1 MRRGWGGWGA
11 LLLVLVLA
19 LAAASPGVPAAA
31 DTADEIARRIAEL
44 ERELGEV
51 EAGIDDV
58 EQSVDANLEVLAAT
72 EQQLAVAR
80 RDLTTVQ
87 VDLEAARIRLAL
99 ATEEVTAGE
108 RRLAGV
114 ESRMALLEAQLS
126 AIRAEILD
134 ASLSLERRAVDLYVS
149 FFSAGR
155 WAVLQQSSLVE
166 LTLGRAYG
174 GDLLAEA
181 DQELRDLHALDQ
193 DRVEKEALLERE
205 RAAAAEQLV
214 LLEERREQQAAELW
228 EVERLRLAGQSSVT
242 EVEDLIDGVQLQI
255 QAYLQEK
262 EGLLDDAARLGRE
275 IAYRKVLLK
284 RALRPGR
291 LAWPAD
297 GLITSGFG
305 WRIHPIL
312 NRRIFH
318 NGIDLDSPRGTPV
331 RAAGDGRV
339 ILAQSWS
346 GFGNTV
352 VIQHG
357 GDVTTVYGHLSRFG
371 TSAGNDVREGNVIGY
386 VGCTGLCTGPH
397 LHFEVREAGAAVNP
411 LKYLQG

>member
-1 MRRGWGGWGA
+1 MKRGWGGWGA
-11 LLLVLVLA
+11 LLLVLVV
-19 LAAASPGVPAAA
+19 AAASPGVPAAA

-44 ERELGEV
+44 ERELEEV
-51 EAGIDDV
+51 QAGIEDV
-58 EQSVDANLEVLAAT
+58 ELSVDVNLVVLAAT
-72 EQQLAVAR
+72 EQDLAVAR
-80 RDLTTVQ
+80 RRLTTVE
-87 VDLEAARIRLAL
+87 VNLEAARVRLAL
-99 ATEEVTAGE
+99 AGQEVAAGE
-108 RRLAGV
+108 RRIAGV
-114 ESRMALLEAQLS
+114 ESRMALLEAQL
-126 AIRAEILD
+126 AGIRTQILD
-134 ASLSLERRAVDLYVS
+134 ATLSLERRAVDLYVS

-155 WAVLQQSSLVE
+155 WAVLQQDNLVD

-181 DQELRDLHALDQ
+181 DQEIRDLHALDQ
-193 DRVEKEALLERE
+193 DRVEKEARLERE
-205 RAAAAEQLV
+205 RAVAAEELV
-214 LLEERREQQAAELW
+214 VLEEHREQQSAELW
-228 EVERLRLAGQSSVT
+228 EVERLRIEGQASVAA
-242 EVEDLIDGVQLQI
+242 VEELLDGVQLQI

-262 EGLLDDAARLGRE
+262 EGLLDDAERLGRE
-275 IAYRKVLLK
+275 IAYRKVLLT
-284 RALRPGR
+284 RALRSGS
-291 LAWPAD
+291 LAWPTD

-305 WRIHPIL
+305 WRTHPIL

-318 NGIDLDSPRGTPV
+318 NGIDLDSPHGSPV

-357 GDVTTVYGHLSRFG
+357 GDVTSIYGHLSRFG
-371 TSAGNDVREGNVIGY
+371 TSVGRDVREGNVIGY

-397 LHFEVREAGAAVNP
+397 LHFEVREDGAPVNP

>member
-1 MRRGWGGWGA
+1 MKRGWGGWGA
-11 LLLVLVLA
+11 LLLILVV
-19 LAAASPGVPAAA
+19 AAASGVPAAA

-44 ERELGEV
+44 ERELEEV
-51 EAGIDDV
+51 QAGIEDV
-58 EQSVDANLEVLAAT
+58 ELSVDANLDVLAAT
-72 EQQLAVAR
+72 EQDLAVAR
-80 RDLTTVQ
+80 RRLTTVE
-87 VDLEAARIRLAL
+87 VDLEAARVRLAL
-99 ATEEVTAGE
+99 ASQDVTAGE
-108 RRLAGV
+108 RRIAGV
-114 ESRMALLEAQLS
+114 ESRMALLETQL
-126 AIRAEILD
+126 AGIRTEIL
-134 ASLSLERRAVDLYVS
+134 AATLSLERRAVDLYVG

-155 WAVLQQSSLVE
+155 WAVLQQDNLVD

-181 DQELRDLHALDQ
+181 DQEIRDLHALDR
-193 DRVEKEALLERE
+193 DRVEKEVLLERE
-205 RAAAAEQLV
+205 RALASEELV
-214 LLEERREQQAAELW
+214 LLEAHREQQSAELW
-228 EVERLRLAGQSSVT
+228 EVERLRIEGQSSVT
-242 EVEDLIDGVQLQI
+242 AVEELLDGVQLQI

-262 EGLLDDAARLGRE
+262 EGLLDDAERLGRE
-275 IAYRKVLLK
+275 IAYRKVLLT

-305 WRIHPIL
+305 WRTHPIL

-318 NGIDLDSPRGTPV
+318 NGIDLDSPHGTPV

-357 GDVTTVYGHLSRFG
+357 GDVTTIYGHLSRFG
-371 TSAGNDVREGNVIGY
+371 TSVGNDVREGNVIGY

-397 LHFEVREAGAAVNP
+397 LHFEVREDGAPVNP

>member
-1 MRRGWGGWGA
+1 MKRGWGGWGA
-11 LLLVLVLA
+11 LLLVLAV
-19 LAAASPGVPAAA
+19 AAASGVPAAA

-44 ERELGEV
+44 ERELEEV
-51 EAGIDDV
+51 QAGIEDV
-58 EQSVDANLEVLAAT
+58 ELSVDANLDVLAAT
-72 EQQLAVAR
+72 EQDLAVAR
-80 RDLTTVQ
+80 RRLTTVE
-87 VDLEAARIRLAL
+87 VDLEAARVRLAL
-99 ATEEVTAGE
+99 AGQDVAAGE
-108 RRLAGV
+108 RRIAGV
-114 ESRMALLEAQLS
+114 ESRMALLEAQLA

-134 ASLSLERRAVDLYVS
+134 ATLSLERRAVDLYVG

-155 WAVLQQSSLVE
+155 WAVLQQDNLVD

-181 DQELRDLHALDQ
+181 DQEIRDLEALDQ
-193 DRVEKEALLERE
+193 DRVEKEARLERE
-205 RAAAAEQLV
+205 RAVAAEELV
-214 LLEERREQQAAELW
+214 LLEEHREQQSAELW
-228 EVERLRLAGQSSVT
+228 EVERLRIEGQASVT
-242 EVEDLIDGVQLQI
+242 AVEELLDGVQLQI

-262 EGLLDDAARLGRE
+262 EGLLDDAERLGRE
-275 IAYRKVLLK
+275 IAYRKVLLT

-291 LAWPAD
+291 LAWPVD

-305 WRIHPIL
+305 WRNHPIL

-318 NGIDLDSPRGTPV
+318 NGIDLDSPHGTPV

-357 GDVTTVYGHLSRFG
+357 GDVTSIYGHLSRFG
-371 TSAGNDVREGNVIGY
+371 TSVGRDVREGNVIGY

-397 LHFEVREAGAAVNP
+397 LHFEVREDGAPVNP

>member
-51 EAGIDDV
+51 EAGIGDV

-99 ATEEVTAGE
+99 ASEEVAAGE

-397 LHFEVREAGAAVNP
+397 LHFEVREDGAAVNP

>member
-1 MRRGWGGWGA
+1 MKRGWGGWGA
-11 LLLVLVLA
+11 LLLVLVV
-19 LAAASPGVPAAA
+19 AASLGVPAAA

-44 ERELGEV
+44 ERELEEV
-51 EAGIDDV
+51 QAGIEDV
-58 EQSVDANLEVLAAT
+58 ELSVDANLDVLAAT
-72 EQQLAVAR
+72 EQDLAVAR
-80 RDLTTVQ
+80 RRLTTVE
-87 VDLEAARIRLAL
+87 VELEAARVRLAL
-99 ATEEVTAGE
+99 AGQEVAAGE
-108 RRLAGV
+108 RRIAGV
-114 ESRMALLEAQLS
+114 ESRMALLEAQLA
-126 AIRAEILD
+126 AIRAQILD
-134 ASLSLERRAVDLYVS
+134 ATLSLERRAVDLYVG

-155 WAVLQQSSLVE
+155 WAVLQQDNLVD

-181 DQELRDLHALDQ
+181 DQEIRDLEALDQ
-193 DRVEKEALLERE
+193 DRVEKEARLERE
-205 RAAAAEQLV
+205 RAVAAEELV
-214 LLEERREQQAAELW
+214 LLEEHREQQSAELW
-228 EVERLRLAGQSSVT
+228 EVERLRIEGQSSVT
-242 EVEDLIDGVQLQI
+242 AVEDLLDGVQLQI

-262 EGLLDDAARLGRE
+262 EGLLDDAERLGRE
-275 IAYRKVLLK
+275 IAYRKVLLT
-284 RALRPGR
+284 RALRPGS
-291 LAWPAD
+291 LAWPTD

-305 WRIHPIL
+305 WRTHPIL

-318 NGIDLDSPRGTPV
+318 NGIDLDSPHGSPV

-357 GDVTTVYGHLSRFG
+357 GDVTSIYGHLSRFG
-371 TSAGNDVREGNVIGY
+371 TSVGRDVREGNVIGY

-397 LHFEVREAGAAVNP
+397 LHFEVREDGAPVNP

>member
-1 MRRGWGGWGA
+1 MKRGWGGWGA
-11 LLLVLVLA
+11 LLLILVV
-19 LAAASPGVPAAA
+19 AAASLGVPAAA

-44 ERELGEV
+44 ERELEEV
-51 EAGIDDV
+51 QAGIEDV
-58 EQSVDANLEVLAAT
+58 ELSVDANLEVLAAT
-72 EQQLAVAR
+72 EQDLAVAR
-80 RDLTTVQ
+80 RRLTTVE
-87 VDLEAARIRLAL
+87 VDLEAARVRLAL
-99 ATEEVTAGE
+99 ASQDVTAGE
-108 RRLAGV
+108 RRIAGV
-114 ESRMALLEAQLS
+114 ESRMALLEAQL
-126 AIRAEILD
+126 AEIRTEIL
-134 ASLSLERRAVDLYVS
+134 AATLSLERRAVDLYVG

-155 WAVLQQSSLVE
+155 WAVLQQDNLVD

-181 DQELRDLHALDQ
+181 DQEIRDLHALDQ
-193 DRVEKEALLERE
+193 DRVEKEVLLERE
-205 RAAAAEQLV
+205 RALASEELV
-214 LLEERREQQAAELW
+214 LLEEHREQQSAELW
-228 EVERLRLAGQSSVT
+228 EVERLRIEGQSSVT
-242 EVEDLIDGVQLQI
+242 AVEDLLDGVQLQI

-262 EGLLDDAARLGRE
+262 EGLLDDAERLGRE
-275 IAYRKVLLK
+275 IAYRKVLLT

-305 WRIHPIL
+305 WRTHPIL

-318 NGIDLDSPRGTPV
+318 NGIDLDSPHGTPV

-357 GDVTTVYGHLSRFG
+357 GDVTTIYGHLSRFG
-371 TSAGNDVREGNVIGY
+371 ASVGNDVREGNVIGY

-397 LHFEVREAGAAVNP
+397 LHFEVREDGTPVNP

>member
-1 MRRGWGGWGA
+1 MKRGWGGWGA
-11 LLLVLVLA
+11 LLLVLVV
-19 LAAASPGVPAAA
+19 AAASGVPAAA

-44 ERELGEV
+44 ERELEDV
-51 EAGIDDV
+51 QAGIEDV
-58 EQSVDANLEVLAAT
+58 ELSVDANLEVLAAT
-72 EQQLAVAR
+72 EQDLAVAR
-80 RDLTTVQ
+80 RRLTTVE
-87 VDLEAARIRLAL
+87 VNLEAARVRLAL
-99 ATEEVTAGE
+99 ATREVAAGE
-108 RRLAGV
+108 RRIAGV
-114 ESRMALLEAQLS
+114 ESRMALLEAQL
-126 AIRAEILD
+126 AGIRAEILD
-134 ASLSLERRAVDLYVS
+134 ATLSLERRAVDLYVG

-155 WAVLQQSSLVE
+155 WAVLQQDNLVD
-166 LTLGRAYG
+166 LTLGQAYG

-193 DRVEKEALLERE
+193 DRVQKEALLEKE
-205 RAAAAEQLV
+205 RAGAAEELV
-214 LLEERREQQAAELW
+214 LLEEHREQQSAELW
-228 EVERLRLAGQSSVT
+228 EVELLRVEGQSSVT
-242 EVEDLIDGVQLQI
+242 AVEELLDGVQLQI

-262 EGLLDDAARLGRE
+262 EGLLDDAERLGRE
-275 IAYRKVLLK
+275 IAYRKVLLT

-291 LAWPAD
+291 LAWPTD

-305 WRIHPIL
+305 WRTHPIL
-312 NRRIFH
+312 NRRVFH
-318 NGIDLDSPRGTPV
+318 NGIDLDSPHGSPV

-357 GDVTTVYGHLSRFG
+357 GDVTSIYGHLSRFG
-371 TSAGNDVREGNVIGY
+371 TSVGADVREGNVIGY

-397 LHFEVREAGAAVNP
+397 LHFEVREDGTPVNP

>member
-1 MRRGWGGWGA
+1 MI
-11 LLLVLVLA
+11 LA
-19 LAAASPGVPAAA
+19 VAAASSGVPVAA

-51 EAGIDDV
+51 QAGIADV
-58 EQSVDANLEVLAAT
+58 ELSVDANLEVLAAT
-72 EQQLAVAR
+72 EQDLAAAR
-80 RDLTTVQ
+80 RNLTTVE
-87 VDLEAARIRLAL
+87 VDLQAARVRLAL
-99 ATEEVTAGE
+99 AGDEVAAGE

-114 ESRMALLEAQLS
+114 ESRISLLESQL
-126 AIRAEILD
+126 AGIRARIVD
-134 ASLSLERRAVDLYVS
+134 TTLSIERRAVELYVG

-155 WAVLQQSSLVE
+155 WAVLQQDNLVD

-181 DQELRDLHALDQ
+181 DQELRDLYALDQ
-193 DRVEKEALLERE
+193 DRVSKEALLEGE
-205 RAAAAEQLV
+205 RALATEELV
-214 LLEERREQQAAELW
+214 RLEEHREQQSAELW
-228 EVERLRLAGQSSVT
+228 EVERLRVEGQSSVDV
-242 EVEDLIDGVQLQI
+242 VEELIDGVQLQI

-262 EGLLDDAARLGRE
+262 EGLLDDAEALGRE
-275 IAYRKVLLK
+275 IAYRKVLLT

-291 LAWPAD
+291 LGWPAD

-305 WRIHPIL
+305 WRTHPIL

-318 NGIDLDSPRGTPV
+318 NGIDLDSPYGTPI

-339 ILAQSWS
+339 ILAQTWS

-357 GDVTTVYGHLSRFG
+357 GDVTTIYGHMSRFG
-371 TSAGNDVREGNVIGY
+371 TSVGNDVREGNVVGY

-397 LHFEVREAGAAVNP
+397 LHFEVREGGVPVDP
-411 LKYLQG
+411 LRYLQG

>member
-1 MRRGWGGWGA
+1 MKRGWGGWGA
-11 LLLVLVLA
+11 LLLVLVV
-19 LAAASPGVPAAA
+19 AASLGVPAAA

-44 ERELGEV
+44 ERELEEV
-51 EAGIDDV
+51 QAGIEDV
-58 EQSVDANLEVLAAT
+58 ELSVDANLDVLAAT
-72 EQQLAVAR
+72 EQDLAVAR
-80 RDLTTVQ
+80 RRLTTVE
-87 VDLEAARIRLAL
+87 VELEAARVRLAL
-99 ATEEVTAGE
+99 AGQEVAAGE
-108 RRLAGV
+108 RRIAGV
-114 ESRMALLEAQLS
+114 ESRMALLEAQLA
-126 AIRAEILD
+126 AIRAQILD
-134 ASLSLERRAVDLYVS
+134 ATLSLERRAVDLYVG

-155 WAVLQQSSLVE
+155 WAVLQQDNLVD

-181 DQELRDLHALDQ
+181 DQEIRDLEALDR
-193 DRVEKEALLERE
+193 DRVEKEVRLERE
-205 RAAAAEQLV
+205 RAVAVEELV
-214 LLEERREQQAAELW
+214 LLEEHREQQSAELW
-228 EVERLRLAGQSSVT
+228 EVERLRIEGQSSVT
-242 EVEDLIDGVQLQI
+242 AVEDLLDGVQLQI

-262 EGLLDDAARLGRE
+262 EGLLDDAERLGRE
-275 IAYRKVLLK
+275 IAYRKVLLT
-284 RALRPGR
+284 RALRPGS
-291 LAWPAD
+291 LAWPTD

-305 WRIHPIL
+305 WRTHPIL

-318 NGIDLDSPRGTPV
+318 NGIDLDSPHGSPV

-357 GDVTTVYGHLSRFG
+357 GDVTSIYGHLSRFG
-371 TSAGNDVREGNVIGY
+371 TSVGRDVREGNVIGY

-397 LHFEVREAGAAVNP
+397 LHFEVREDGAPVNP

>member
-1 MRRGWGGWGA
+1 MI
-11 LLLVLVLA
+11 LA
-19 LAAASPGVPAAA
+19 VAAASSGVPVAA

-51 EAGIDDV
+51 QAGIADV
-58 EQSVDANLEVLAAT
+58 ELSVDANLEVLAAT
-72 EQQLAVAR
+72 EQDLAAAR
-80 RDLTTVQ
+80 RNLTTVE
-87 VDLEAARIRLAL
+87 VDLQAARVRLAL
-99 ATEEVTAGE
+99 AGDEVAAGE

-114 ESRMALLEAQLS
+114 ESRISLLESQL
-126 AIRAEILD
+126 AGIRARIVD
-134 ASLSLERRAVDLYVS
+134 TTLSIERRAVELYVG

-155 WAVLQQSSLVE
+155 WAVLQQDNLVD

-174 GDLLAEA
+174 GDLLADA
-181 DQELRDLHALDQ
+181 DQELRDLYALDQ
-193 DRVEKEALLERE
+193 DRVSKEALLEGE
-205 RAAAAEQLV
+205 RALATEELV
-214 LLEERREQQAAELW
+214 RLEEHREQQSAELW
-228 EVERLRLAGQSSVT
+228 EVERLRVEGQSSVDV
-242 EVEDLIDGVQLQI
+242 VEELIDGVQLQI

-262 EGLLDDAARLGRE
+262 EGLLDDAEALGRE
-275 IAYRKVLLK
+275 IAYRKVLLT

-291 LAWPAD
+291 LGWPAD

-305 WRIHPIL
+305 WRTHPIL

-318 NGIDLDSPRGTPV
+318 NGIDLDSPYGTPI

-339 ILAQSWS
+339 ILAQTWS

-357 GDVTTVYGHLSRFG
+357 GDVTTIYGHMSRFG
-371 TSAGNDVREGNVIGY
+371 TSVGNDVREGNVVGY

-397 LHFEVREAGAAVNP
+397 LHFEVREGGVPVDP
-411 LKYLQG
+411 LRYLQG

>member
-1 MRRGWGGWGA
+1 MKRGWGGWGA
-11 LLLVLVLA
+11 LLLVLVV
-19 LAAASPGVPAAA
+19 AAASPGIPAAA

-44 ERELGEV
+44 ERELEEVQSGIEEV
-51 EAGIDDV
+51 EL
-58 EQSVDANLEVLAAT
+58 SVDADLEVLAAT
-72 EQQLAVAR
+72 EQDLAVAR
-80 RDLTTVQ
+80 RRLTIVE
-87 VDLEAARIRLAL
+87 VDLEAARVRLAL
-99 ATEEVTAGE
+99 AGQEVAAGE
-108 RRLAGV
+108 RRIAGV
-114 ESRMALLEAQLS
+114 ESRMALLEGQLA

-134 ASLSLERRAVDLYVS
+134 ATLSLERRAVDLYVG

-155 WAVLQQSSLVE
+155 WAVLQQDNLVD

-181 DQELRDLHALDQ
+181 DQEIRDLYALDQ

-205 RAAAAEQLV
+205 RAVAADELV
-214 LLEERREQQAAELW
+214 LLEEHREQQSSELW
-228 EVERLRLAGQSSVT
+228 EVERLRIEGQSSVT
-242 EVEDLIDGVQLQI
+242 AVEELLDGVQLQI

-262 EGLLDDAARLGRE
+262 EGLLDDAERLGRE
-275 IAYRKVLLK
+275 IAYRKVLLA

-291 LAWPAD
+291 LGWPAD

-305 WRIHPIL
+305 WRTHPIL

-318 NGIDLDSPRGTPV
+318 NGIDLDSPHGTPV

-371 TSAGNDVREGNVIGY
+371 ASVGNDVREGNVIGY

-397 LHFEVREAGAAVNP
+397 LHFEVREDGAPVNP

>member
-1 MRRGWGGWGA
+1 MI
-11 LLLVLVLA
+11 LA
-19 LAAASPGVPAAA
+19 VAAASSGVPVAA

-44 ERELGEV
+44 ERELEEV
-51 EAGIDDV
+51 QAGIADV
-58 EQSVDANLEVLAAT
+58 ELSVDANLEVLSAT
-72 EQQLAVAR
+72 EQDLAVAR
-80 RDLTTVQ
+80 RNLTTIE
-87 VDLEAARIRLAL
+87 VDLQAARVRLAL
-99 ATEEVTAGE
+99 AGDEVAAGE

-114 ESRMALLEAQLS
+114 ESRISLLESQL
-126 AIRAEILD
+126 ATIRAQIVD
-134 ASLSLERRAVDLYVS
+134 TTLSIERRAVELYVG

-155 WAVLQQSSLVE
+155 WAVLQQDNLVD

-181 DQELRDLHALDQ
+181 DQELRDLYALDQ
-193 DRVEKEALLERE
+193 DRVAKEALLEGE
-205 RAAAAEQLV
+205 RALATGELV
-214 LLEERREQQAAELW
+214 RLEEHREQQTAELW
-228 EVERLRLAGQSSVT
+228 EVERLRVEGQASVT
-242 EVEDLIDGVQLQI
+242 VVEELIDGVQLQI

-262 EGLLDDAARLGRE
+262 EGLLDDAEALGRE
-275 IAYRKVLLK
+275 IAYRKVLLA

-291 LAWPAD
+291 LGWPAD

-305 WRIHPIL
+305 WRTHPIL

-318 NGIDLDSPRGTPV
+318 NGIDLDSPYGTPI

-339 ILAQSWS
+339 ILAQTWS

-357 GDVTTVYGHLSRFG
+357 GDVTSIYGHMSRFG
-371 TSAGNDVREGNVIGY
+371 TSVGNDVREGNVIGY

-397 LHFEVREAGAAVNP
+397 LHFEVREDGVPVDP

>member
-1 MRRGWGGWGA
+1 MKRGWGGWGA
-11 LLLVLVLA
+11 LLLVLAV
-19 LAAASPGVPAAA
+19 AAASGVPAAA

-44 ERELGEV
+44 ERELEEV
-51 EAGIDDV
+51 QAGIEDV
-58 EQSVDANLEVLAAT
+58 ELSVDANLEVLAAT
-72 EQQLAVAR
+72 EQDLAVAR
-80 RDLTTVQ
+80 RRLTTVE
-87 VDLEAARIRLAL
+87 VDLEAARVRLAL
-99 ATEEVTAGE
+99 ATQEVSAGE
-108 RRLAGV
+108 RRIAGV
-114 ESRMALLEAQLS
+114 ESRMALLEAQLVG
-126 AIRAEILD
+126 IRAEILD
-134 ASLSLERRAVDLYVS
+134 ATLSLERRAVDLYVG

-155 WAVLQQSSLVE
+155 WAVLQQDNLVD

-193 DRVEKEALLERE
+193 DRMQKEALLENE
-205 RAAAAEQLV
+205 RATAAEELV
-214 LLEERREQQAAELW
+214 LLEEHRERQSAELW
-228 EVERLRLAGQSSVT
+228 EVERLRIEGQSSVT
-242 EVEDLIDGVQLQI
+242 AVEELMDGVQLQI

-262 EGLLDDAARLGRE
+262 EGLLDDAERLGRE
-275 IAYRKVLLK
+275 IAYRKVLLT

-305 WRIHPIL
+305 WRTHPIL

-318 NGIDLDSPRGTPV
+318 NGIDLDSPHGTPV

-371 TSAGNDVREGNVIGY
+371 TSVGNDVREGNVIGY

-397 LHFEVREAGAAVNP
+397 LHFEVREDGAPVNP